1 MSIKIEEMVNK
12 KIVAKGTLKDITVDG
27 ITIVDEKEDIEET
40 LSFDEVKKL
49 IGKSVAISFTSKE
62 ETEEYISNLEES

>member
-1 MSIKIEEMVNK
+1 MSIKIEEVVNK

-27 ITIVDEKEDIEET
+27 ITILDEKEDIEET

-49 IGKSVAISFTSKE
+49 VGKSVAISFTSKE
-62 ETEEYISNLEES
+62 EAEDYINNLEE

>member
-62 ETEEYISNLEES
+62 ETEDYISNLEES

>member
-62 ETEEYISNLEES
+62 ETEDYISNLEE